1 MLIEMGRLFEVDV
14 VVFSG
19 LIGYLNLWPLYRK
32 VVDVVVVVV
41 VVVVDA
47 VRVQKSFKNTKTKLN
62 WLFYILS
69 QYFPT

>member
-1 MLIEMGRLFEVDV
+1 MLIEMGRLFEVVVV

-32 VVDVVVVVV
+32 VVDVDI
-41 VVVVDA
+41 VVVVDV

-62 WLFYILS
+62 WFFYISS